1 MPHRFSRSKRVADLL
16 KREMAIMLMGEIKDP
31 RVQGLVTVMA
41 VEVSEDLRYAKVF
54 ISVMGSEDE
63 RVSAIAGINKA
74 KGFVRKTLGSRLGLR
89 RVPELQ
95 FQLDRSQ
102 EKREKIEALLTEI
115 HSDEREAN

>member
-16 KREMAIMLMGEIKDP
+16 KREMATMLMGEIKDP

-63 RVSAIAGINKA
+63 RASVIAGINKA
-74 KGFVRKTLGSRLGLR
+74 KGFVRKTIGSRLGLR

-95 FQLDRSQ
+95 FQLDRSL
-102 EKREKIEALLTEI
+102 ENREKIEALLAEI
-115 HSDEREAN
+115 HSGEQEAN